1 MLIPYDPVLPVDP
14 KLVLSHKNQILGA
27 QHLVASPALVEST
40 SLLLTYGLD
49 LFFTRGVNPSGTFD
63 ILTDGFNKA
72 QLLLTLAV
80 LSVGIAV
87 AKPAVDGK
95 ALKMKWF
102 G

>member
-1 MLIPYDPVLPVDP
+1 MLIPYDISIPVDP
-14 KLVLSHKNQILGA
+14 KRTISHKYQILGA
-27 QHLVASPALVEST
+27 EHLTSSPALVEST

-63 ILTDGFNKA
+63 ILTDGFNKV

-87 AKPAVDGK
+87 ARPAVQRK
-95 ALKMKWF
+95 ALRAKWF
-102 G
+102 